1 MPAYLNGTEM
11 ILVAEDDAEVRNLAK
26 ALLEEAGYKIVEAT
40 DGHDTINKFM
50 ENKDDVSLLLLDV
63 IMPKKSGKETYNEIW
78 KLRPNIK
85 VLFMSG
91 YSEGVI
97 NKRIILQERF
107 NFISKPFSQTM
118 LLKKVREILDS
129 SIVSI

>member
-63 IMPKKSGKETYNEIW
+63 IMPTKSGRETYEVIR
-78 KLRPNIK
+78 KLQPGII